1 MPYVGG
7 TWWELEL
14 ADGWQ
19 TEDHAEC
26 LTLSR
31 SNEGAF
37 QLSAAAKKVG
47 AVLPREIEEQLRQSA
62 LNGALAC
69 PFSAGVFS
77 GLSVSYR
84 ELGVHWQR
92 LWLAHGNLLARRRF
106 IDENIKWNFDAP
118 DWARARLME
127 TGASVLIEA
136 EISRGKPVK

>member
-92 LWLAHGNLLARRRF
+92 LWLAHGNLLVFATYNGSPEAWCNEQQDVYAMLATLRPRAA
-106 IDENIKWNFDAP
+106 ENTLPA
-118 DWARARLME
+118 
-127 TGASVLIEA
+127 
-136 EISRGKPVK
+136 